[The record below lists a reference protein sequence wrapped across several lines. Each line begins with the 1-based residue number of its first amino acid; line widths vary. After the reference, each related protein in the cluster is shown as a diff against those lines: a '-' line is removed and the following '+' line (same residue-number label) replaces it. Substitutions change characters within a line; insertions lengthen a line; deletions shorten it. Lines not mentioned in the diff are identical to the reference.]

1 MLRVT
6 RQNYDTWLRSTMGC
20 HYEGTTLIVK
30 TGSDLACDWLST
42 RMRSVIAQSL
52 TAVAGGGV
60 SVRFEPNEMPAPVAD
75 EPRQPPLLPRME
87 APLNPRFTFDSFLE
101 AGFNQL
107 ALRSA
112 REVLDGEG
120 RYSPLLI
127 TGAVG
132 SGKTHILH
140 ALAHDAAKMRV
151 PFILVGAERF
161 MNDYNTAV
169 QKKDVPAFRSRY
181 RDAEMLLIDDI
192 HLLLGRKAT
201 LNELVQT
208 IRSLA
213 DRGHIVVVTSDPSR
227 APANEAERV
236 HNQPFWGLQTHID
249 LPSVED
255 RGRFIAAKLVQQG
268 ITVPDEVKQYL
279 ALRIR
284 TNIRDLE
291 GAVNR
296 LTALA
301 KISHAELNIEFAS
314 RALEPFSTPA
324 KDNVVPTPMRL
335 LEAVCQHLGVS
346 LDQLRSAGRARDLA
360 YARHLAMYLLRGESQ
375 LTFAAIAQLLN
386 KKDHSTVVHACNQI
400 ATQLG
405 VSTSV
410 RADIDAVKSLLTATN
425 TAA

>member
-20 HYEGTTLIVK
+20 HYEGSILIVK
-30 TGSDLACDWLST
+30 TNSDLACDWLST

-60 SVRFEPNEMPAPVAD
+60 SVRFEPSETPTPVTD
-75 EPRQPPLLPRME
+75 EPRQPPLLPRLE
-87 APLNPRFTFDSFLE
+87 APLNPRFTFGSFLE

-120 RYSPLLI
+120 CYSPLLI
-127 TGAVG
+127 TGGAG
-132 SGKTHILH
+132 SGKTHLLH
-140 ALAHDAAKMRV
+140 AIAHEALKMRV
-151 PFILVGAERF
+151 PFILAGAERF

-181 RDAEMLLIDDI
+181 RDAEMLLVDDI

-201 LNELVQT
+201 LNELLQT
-208 IRSLA
+208 VRSLA
-213 DRGHIVVVTSDPSR
+213 DRGHIVVVTSDPTR
-227 APANEAERV
+227 APANEADRV
-236 HNQPFWGLQTHID
+236 QSQSFWALMAHID
-249 LPSVED
+249 LPSIED
-255 RGRFIAAKLVQQG
+255 RGHFIGAKLDQQG
-268 ITVPDEVKQYL
+268 ISVPDEVKQYL

-301 KISHAELNIEFAS
+301 KISHAELNIEFAA
-314 RALEPFSTPA
+314 RAMEPFSTPA
-324 KDNVVPTPMRL
+324 RDNLVPSPARL
-335 LEAVCQHLGVS
+335 LEAVCQHLGVT

-360 YARHLAMYLLRGESQ
+360 YARHIAMYLLRGESQ
-375 LTFAAIAQLLN
+375 LTYAAIAQLLN
-386 KKDHSTVVHACNQI
+386 KKDHSTVVHACGQI
-400 ATQLG
+400 GKELS

-410 RADIDAVKSLLTATN
+410 RADIDAVKALLNTST